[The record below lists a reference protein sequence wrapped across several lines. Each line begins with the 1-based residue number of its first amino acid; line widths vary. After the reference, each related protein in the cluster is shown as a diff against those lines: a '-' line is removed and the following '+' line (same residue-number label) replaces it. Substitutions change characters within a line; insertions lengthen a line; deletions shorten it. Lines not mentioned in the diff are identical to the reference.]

1 MSAVI
6 LKGLDEAGEDGL
18 IGTDLAKD
26 AATRIR
32 VLEKGVR
39 DGIRLLST
47 LNDEKAVEALTQAL
61 RSGYEPSQAV
71 D

>member
-1 MSAVI
+1 MSAII

-32 VLEKGVR
+32 VLEKGIR
-39 DGIRLLST
+39 DGLSY
-47 LNDEKAVEALTQAL
+47 LSALHDEKALEALTGAL
-61 RSGYEPSQAV
+61 RSGYDV
-71 D
+71 K